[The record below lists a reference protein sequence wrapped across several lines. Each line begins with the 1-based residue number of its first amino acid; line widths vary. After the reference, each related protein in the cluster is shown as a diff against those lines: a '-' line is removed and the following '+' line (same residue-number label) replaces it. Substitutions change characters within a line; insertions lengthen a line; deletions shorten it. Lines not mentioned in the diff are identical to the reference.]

1 MRYIEPNN
9 DISTQKRAQK
19 RAQKRRVLNARTW
32 EYPKILYIFVQ
43 SVHDLGNTLPM
54 YFVFACH
61 IGIYFD

>member
-9 DISTQKRAQK
+9 DISTQE

-54 YFVFACH
+54 
-61 IGIYFD
+61 